1 MIVTHPS
8 HIICYNETRFQL
20 THQGNRTN
28 TNIERTLR
36 ASEGDTCEVLS
47 SRYECNCTD
56 VVGSK
61 ATGEPLPLMLILQ
74 GPVPVADKDQW
85 PRIDGFPT
93 LLYSNDCRRNYGAII
108 IKYYYRVF
116 KTWLQTINVSAISES
131 KELIIF
137 YGCPLH
143 INIDLLKELRGDGTV
158 VLLRMT
164 NTSHDTNVEDLVN
177 FSITKI

>member
-1 MIVTHPS
+1 
-8 HIICYNETRFQL
+8 
-20 THQGNRTN
+20 
-28 TNIERTLR
+28 
-36 ASEGDTCEVLS
+36 
-47 SRYECNCTD
+47 
-56 VVGSK
+56 
-61 ATGEPLPLMLILQ
+61 MLILQ

-85 PRIDGFPT
+85 PRIGGFPT

-116 KTWLQTINVSAISES
+116 KTWLQTINVSEISES

-177 FSITKI
+177 FSIKKI